1 MAQKKLSTSDYF
13 RAFVRVGYT
22 SFRIAPA
29 EAIIRLVDS
38 ALQSLLPIATAY
50 FAALTT
56 TALVGAYGGDQQSAR
71 DVFTYLAITLVIG
84 LITLV
89 WNNISDY
96 ITTKT
101 RYKIQATI
109 EDRMILHFMALP
121 FWMYDDKDVIDLHD
135 KAKRFSYFFSYI
147 FNTIASMFTSVFSV
161 ITAIVALM
169 ILSPLLGIIILIA
182 VTPGVFIQLKLAK
195 QQAQHWEGNI
205 TNRRK
210 QGNMSWMIQD
220 SRYIAEMR
228 IYGVAKHLVKLHAK
242 LRDADE
248 KARLELELKTSWK
261 QLLANI
267 VQDIVEFGAL
277 VWIAIEIINRNQPVG
292 QFVYV
297 QQLVS
302 RAISQASGLATQL
315 GRIDEDLANLVDY
328 QKFMELR
335 EISENKAELPA
346 APKRIKL
353 EDISFKYPKTKQTV
367 LENISLEIHEGAH
380 VAIVGENGAGKSTLI
395 KLIMGLYKPTSGTI
409 LLDEKNLHDIQPE
422 HWHKHVALLGQDFL
436 NYYFA
441 NIRENIEMG
450 DITKPFDEAKM
461 HESIQFAEFDSV
473 VKKLDKGAETYIE
486 RWMADNNDEISATEL
501 SGGQYQRL
509 ALARNFYRD
518 SPFVILDEP
527 TSAIDALAEE
537 RIFQKLF
544 DSNRTI
550 IAISHRLSTVKRA
563 DIIYVLK
570 DGKITE
576 QGTYAELAK
585 NGTEFHNMFKSQL

>member
-1 MAQKKLSTSDYF
+1 MAKNKLTTREYI

-22 SFRIAPA
+22 SFRIAPS
-29 EAIIRLVDS
+29 EAIIRLIDS
-38 ALQSLLPIATAY
+38 LVQSILPIVTAY

-56 TALVGAYGGDQQSAR
+56 TALVGAYSGNQQDAR
-71 DVFTYLAITLVIG
+71 DVFTYLIITVLLG
-84 LITLV
+84 LSSLI
-89 WNNISDY
+89 WNNISNY

-109 EDRMILHFMALP
+109 EDQMILHFMALP

-147 FNTIASMFTSVFSV
+147 FNTIASMLTSILSA
-161 ITAIVALM
+161 ISAIVALT
-169 ILSPLLGIIILIA
+169 ILSPVIGIIVLLA
-182 VTPGVFIQLKLAK
+182 VMPGIYIQLRLAR

-242 LRDADE
+242 LRDTDE
-248 KARLELELKTSWK
+248 KARLELELKSSWK
-261 QLLANI
+261 QLGAN
-267 VQDIVEFGAL
+267 VLQEVVEFGAL
-277 VWIAIEIINRNQPVG
+277 VWIAIEIINRSQPVG

-297 QQLVS
+297 QQIVR
-302 RAISQASGLATQL
+302 RAVGEASSLANQL
-315 GRIDEDLANLVDY
+315 GRIDEDLANIVDY
-328 QKFMELR
+328 QKFMELT
-335 EISENKAELPA
+335 EVSVDKANLNSV
-346 APKRIKL
+346 PKQL
-353 EDISFKYPKTKQTV
+353 VFQNVSFQYPKTKNTV
-367 LENISLEIHEGAH
+367 LKDISLTLDAGKH

-395 KLIMGLYKPTSGTI
+395 KLMVGLYEPTKGDI
-409 LLDEKNLHDIQPE
+409 LLDKARIQRIKPE
-422 HWHKHVALLGQDFL
+422 QWHKHIALLGQDYL

-450 DITKPFDEAKM
+450 DISKPFSYSEMKNAL
-461 HESIQFAEFDSV
+461 SYAEFASV
-473 VKKLDKGAETYIE
+473 VDKLEKGPETYIE
-486 RWMADNNDEISATEL
+486 RWMADNNDEITATEL

-518 SPFVILDEP
+518 SPIVILDEP

-537 RIFQKLF
+537 KIFKKLF
-544 DSNRTI
+544 DSNKTI

-563 DIIYVLK
+563 DEIYVMK
-570 DGKITE
+570 NGEIVE
-576 QGTYAELAK
+576 SGPYSELSQP
-585 NGTEFHNMFKSQL
+585 GTEFHTMFKSQM